1 MRRTQEKQGRLR
13 DEDAFVRG
21 QGIAVG
27 CRRRIAEGSQRWRLA
42 LSQRFDEDNTATG
55 RWEQRPA
62 QRQKFSGPWKSHG
75 RGSLRPCAPPIDPS
89 PPQQPRSPTASTTA
103 SAIVPWTTAF
113 IEIFCFASRDQRD
126 LKTWLENWKKEWTL
140 EGGMLGG
147 GKGGRSWYEVS
158 KTECHAVQALCGE

>member
-1 MRRTQEKQGRLR
+1 MCLTYFQLPGISSSIRRATRNPTSTSCIRRVIKIVCTAIRAWYSQEKQGRLR

-27 CRRRIAEGSQRWRLA
+27 CRRRVVDRSQRCRVA
-42 LSQRFDEDNTATG
+42 LSQQLDEDNTATG

-89 PPQQPRSPTASTTA
+89 PPQQPRSPTASTTGD
-103 SAIVPWTTAF
+103 SPVNN
-113 IEIFCFASRDQRD
+113 SVHRDILFRE
-126 LKTWLENWKKEWTL
+126 T
-140 EGGMLGG
+140 
-147 GKGGRSWYEVS
+147 RSEQS
-158 KTECHAVQALCGE
+158 